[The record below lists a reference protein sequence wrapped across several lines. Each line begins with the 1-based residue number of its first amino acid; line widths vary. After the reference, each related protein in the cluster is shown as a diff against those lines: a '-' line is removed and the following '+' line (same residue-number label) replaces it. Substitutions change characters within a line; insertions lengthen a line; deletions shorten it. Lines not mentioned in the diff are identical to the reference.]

1 MDSINK
7 KQFQSTTVH
16 KIIPV
21 RPFDLVLFGA
31 TGDLA
36 KREIIPALFSG
47 FKISHVP
54 SEFRLAGVSR
64 SKLDDESFRNLAKQA
79 ILSSQ
84 PVATANEME
93 LLEKFLQRLN
103 FIPVDVTSDD
113 GWDRLSAWPRPDT
126 ISAYFLSVS
135 PLIFEDIV
143 DSIGQRNLAG
153 PEARIIVEKPFGQ
166 DLESARRL
174 NAILTRTF
182 DESQIY
188 RIDHYLGKETVQ
200 NLMALRFANVLFE
213 PLWNSQH
220 IDHVQITV
228 SESVGIKGRQA
239 YYDPAGAMRDMVQNH
254 LMQLLCL
261 TAMEPP
267 SNFEMNAVRDEKLK
281 VIRALEPVSPDD
293 IVRGQYGSGNGSAN
307 YLEDSELAFS
317 DTESFIALR
326 CRIGNWR
333 WARTPFYI
341 RTGKRL
347 SARMSEI
354 AIVFKR
360 PPHSIFG
367 QRERRRNNVLAI
379 RLQPNE
385 GIKMQV
391 TIKEPGLGGMR
402 LIGVPLD
409 MSFADSLSP
418 EIGTLTNAYERL
430 IMDVIRGNQTLF
442 MRDDE
447 VEAAWQW
454 TDQVIAN
461 WQSDGSHPE
470 IYTPGSE
477 GPAAAGSL
485 MDYGRQWRAI
495 ET

>member
-1 MDSINK
+1 M
-7 KQFQSTTVH
+7 H

-21 RPFDLVLFGA
+21 NPFDLVLFGA

-36 KREIIPALFSG
+36 RREIIPALFSG
-47 FKISHVP
+47 YKISHVP
-54 SEFRLAGVSR
+54 SDFRLAGVSR
-64 SKLDDESFRNLAKQA
+64 SPLNDESFRHLARQSVLESCPPLTVKDKQV
-79 ILSSQ
+79 LD
-84 PVATANEME
+84 
-93 LLEKFLQRLN
+93 KFLACLN
-103 FIPVDVTSDD
+103 FFPVDATN
-113 GWDRLSAWPRPDT
+113 DRDWSQLSAWPHPDKVC
-126 ISAYFLSVS
+126 AYFLSVS
-135 PLIFEDIV
+135 PAIFENIV
-143 DSIGQRNLAG
+143 NAIGRRGLARA
-153 PEARIIVEKPFGQ
+153 EARIIVEKPFGQ
-166 DLESARRL
+166 DLISARRL
-174 NAILTRTF
+174 NEVLTRTF

-228 SESVGIKGRQA
+228 SETVGIKGRQA
-239 YYDPAGAMRDMVQNH
+239 YYDQAGAMRDMVQNH

-267 SNFEMNAVRDEKLK
+267 SHFEMNAVRDEKLK
-281 VIRALEPVSPDD
+281 VIRALEPVSADD
-293 IVRGQYGSGNGSAN
+293 IVRGQYGHSKEFPS
-307 YLEDSELAFS
+307 YLEDSETSFS

-326 CRIGNWR
+326 CCVGNWR
-333 WARTPFYI
+333 WARTPFYL

-354 AIVFKR
+354 AVVFKR
-360 PPHSIFG
+360 PPHSIFE
-367 QRERRRNNVLAI
+367 QRQSRRNNVLAI

-442 MRDDE
+442 MRNDE

-454 TDQVIAN
+454 TDQIIAN
-461 WQSDGSHPE
+461 WRNDGRHPE

-477 GPAAAGSL
+477 GPALAGSL